1 MKKGRIIAA
10 VVILLAVALVGA
22 GTYVY
27 ATISRVADSDT
38 VVKGVTVDG
47 VDIGGMSRAEA
58 ENAVEKH
65 EKKLADTEVSLTCGD
80 KEKKVP
86 LSDLGYSHEDVKGV
100 VDQAYEMGKTGNVF
114 RRYKVIREG
123 LARSSD
129 TELPVKKTL
138 DRSRF
143 KKFINSD
150 SSDFVRKAQNATIT
164 VKDGT
169 PVVTGGQTG
178 MKVQVDENAQ
188 GIESYLNK
196 KWDGSSFT
204 YELKTEKDRPKYSA
218 EDLKKVKDVLGTF
231 TTDFSTSP
239 YNRCVN
245 IENACS
251 KINGSIVYPGETFSV
266 MDHIAPLSA
275 DNGYLEA
282 GSYSQGEVIQ
292 SYGGGVC
299 QVSTTLYNAVLAS
312 ELEIVERH
320 NHQMTVHYVD
330 LSYDA
335 AVSDTGNQDFKFRN
349 NLDLPVYLS
358 GVINGKTITFTVYGA
373 ETRPADRKVEF
384 YNEQTDEIEPPVKKV
399 KTPDLKK
406 GETEVLQQGTTGYR
420 AKLYKKVTE
429 NGKET
434 VTEINS
440 SYYAPTPSQVAVG
453 TGKGKKK
460 SRDDKSAEASDK
472 KSESEKGSKGSK
484 SSAASSS
491 SSNGSEEKSSETA
504 SEGSGSESG
513 ASEDSESSDQ

>member
-47 VDIGGMSRAEA
+47 VDIGGMSRSEA
-58 ENAVEKH
+58 GKAVEKH

-86 LSDLGYSHEDVKGV
+86 LSDLGYTHEDTEKIVN
-100 VDQAYEMGKTGNVF
+100 QAYEMGKTGNVF

-123 LARSSD
+123 LASSSD
-129 TELPVKKTL
+129 TELSVKKSI
-138 DRSRF
+138 DRAEF
-143 KKFINSD
+143 KKFIDSD
-150 SSDFVRKAQNATIT
+150 SSDFVRKAQNASIT

-169 PVVTGGQTG
+169 PVVTGGQMG

-188 GIESYLNK
+188 GIENYLNR

-204 YELKTEKDRPKYSA
+204 YELKAEKDKPKYSA

-251 KINGSIVYPGETFSV
+251 KIDGSIVYPGETFSV
-266 MDHIAPLSA
+266 MEHIAPLTA

-292 SYGGGVC
+292 SNGGGVC

-358 GVINGKTITFTVYGA
+358 GKINGKTITFTVYGA

-460 SRDDKSAEASDK
+460 SKDDKDEKSAKTSDK
-472 KSESEKGSKGSK
+472 KDDSEKS
-484 SSAASSS
+484 SSAKSSS
-491 SSNGSEEKSSETA
+491 SSKSSKEQTSAPASEESSSDSGDSENTESSE
-504 SEGSGSESG
+504 
-513 ASEDSESSDQ
+513 Q